1 MQAPAAYRLRDI
13 VMPGPRKMFSERL
26 ARCLFAP
33 GILLAAALLLS
44 SCAGGGS
51 GAEPKSSAGT
61 ANRVY
66 RSSDFGFHF
75 SYPAG
80 LRAHDFHRDYT
91 MVSFKGAVVT
101 NEAVG
106 RDFVDANAPDLS
118 KLPPR
123 SVLLLIQH
131 WEGGPIPSPDEQE
144 ARFPLRASSFAPLHR
159 VNLPAGAS
167 WREHP
172 FSANGWNFVADV
184 YFGPQ
189 AGRSDRTAIWR
200 IVSSLRFRSL
210 RTGQRT
216 GHGFRVLKKKD
227 SYPVGYVGRLSAN
240 RFLIRAP
247 HGFYGLGGMAMSMPS
262 KFPCAIRFERAKFE
276 FACGNGSKRWDR
288 MGRPLWKGASNRDFL
303 GVLPAIKVGQDG
315 HVLFSPNESA
325 FGWRPL
331 ERQLWGNSAR

>member
-1 MQAPAAYRLRDI
+1 
-13 VMPGPRKMFSERL
+13 MFSERL
-26 ARCLFAP
+26 ARCLIAP

-91 MVSFKGAVVT
+91 MVSFRGAVVT
-101 NEAVG
+101 NEAAG
-106 RDFVDANAPDLS
+106 RNFVDAYAGALS

-123 SVLLLIQH
+123 SAVLSIRH
-131 WEGGPIPSPDEQE
+131 TDGGPMPWLEERE
-144 ARFPLRASSFAPLHR
+144 AHFPLRASSFAPVRHVTIPR
-159 VNLPAGAS
+159 GAS
-167 WREHP
+167 WRERG
-172 FSANGWNFVADV
+172 FAANGWNLVADV
-184 YFGPQ
+184 YFAPLASQ
-189 AGRSDRTAIWR
+189 SDRVAIWR
-200 IVSSLRFRSL
+200 VVSSLRFRAL
-210 RTGQRT
+210 RSGQRT
-216 GHGFRVLKKKD
+216 GEGRFLVLKEKD
-227 SYPVGYVGRLSAN
+227 DYPIGSVDRMSAN
-240 RFLIRAP
+240 EFLVRAP

-262 KFPCAIRFERAKFE
+262 KFPCAIRFERTKFE

-303 GVLPAIKVGQDG
+303 GVLPAVKVGQDG
-315 HVLFSPNESA
+315 HVLFSANESA

>member
-200 IVSSLRFRSL
+200 IV
-210 RTGQRT
+210 
-216 GHGFRVLKKKD
+216 
-227 SYPVGYVGRLSAN
+227 
-240 RFLIRAP
+240 
-247 HGFYGLGGMAMSMPS
+247 
-262 KFPCAIRFERAKFE
+262 
-276 FACGNGSKRWDR
+276 
-288 MGRPLWKGASNRDFL
+288 
-303 GVLPAIKVGQDG
+303 
-315 HVLFSPNESA
+315 
-325 FGWRPL
+325 
-331 ERQLWGNSAR
+331 